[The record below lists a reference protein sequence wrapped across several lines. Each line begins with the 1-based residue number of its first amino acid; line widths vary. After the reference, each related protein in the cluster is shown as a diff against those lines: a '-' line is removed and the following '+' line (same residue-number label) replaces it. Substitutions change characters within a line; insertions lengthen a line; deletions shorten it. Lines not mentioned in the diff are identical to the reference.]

1 VSPEPRHTTPRTLR
15 ASLEHLLDD
24 LGSAPVQETAS
35 LLSRWGDVVG
45 NDLAAHTQPVGVRN
59 GVLLVHADDPAYAD
73 HLSWNER
80 QLVTR
85 LAGVLGEGVVTALQV
100 RTRPDRA

>member
-1 VSPEPRHTTPRTLR
+1 MSPEPRRTTPRPLR
-15 ASLEHLLDD
+15 AALESLLDD

-35 LLSRWGDVVG
+35 LLSRWPEIVG
-45 NDLAAHTQPVGVRN
+45 NDLAAHTQPVGVRH
-59 GVLLVHADDPAYAD
+59 GVLVVQADDPAYAD

-100 RTRPDRA
+100 RIRPGS